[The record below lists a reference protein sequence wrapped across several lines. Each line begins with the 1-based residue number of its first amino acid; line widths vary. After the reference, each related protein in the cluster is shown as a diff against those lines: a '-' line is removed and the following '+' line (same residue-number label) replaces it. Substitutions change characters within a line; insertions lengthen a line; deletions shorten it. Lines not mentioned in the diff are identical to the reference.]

1 MVGSIP
7 FGNFAERLQQMA
19 PPVWQRLSGTQ
30 QAIIA
35 GAVVA
40 AAALGIGLF
49 AWAQQPE
56 YQKLYDNLTP
66 TDAASV
72 IAKLKEAKVPYQLAD
87 NGASIM
93 VPSQDVYD
101 QRIALASAGLPTGGS
116 IGFEIFDKNIFGMP
130 EFVQQLNFQRG
141 LEG

>member
-7 FGNFAERLQQMA
+7 IGNFADRLQQMA
-19 PPVWQRLSGTQ
+19 PPIWQRMSGTQ
-30 QAIIA
+30 KAIIG

-56 YQKLYDNLTP
+56 YQKLYDGLTP
-66 TDAASV
+66 TDASAV
-72 IAKLKEAKVPYQLAD
+72 VAKLKEARIPYQIAD
-87 NGASIM
+87 GGASIL

-101 QRIALASAGLPTGGS
+101 QRIALAGQGLPTGGS

-130 EFVQQLNFQRG
+130 EFV
-141 LEG
+141 